1 MIYIFA
7 SLLFVSLVWLAYVD
21 IKTFR
26 LPNLITFPLAAIGLI
41 QSYFLEIRVL
51 ESFLGLAFGYI
62 FFVLVEII
70 FKRIRKKDGLGRGD
84 AKLLAAGGAWCGL
97 AFIPQIILIASLTAI
112 IGHLALMAKSA
123 SGDDKA
129 DPRMAFGPFL
139 ALSIMA
145 VWTYRNFFSGAF
157 V

>member
-26 LPNLITFPLAAIGLI
+26 LPNLITFPLAALGLI

-51 ESFLGLAFGYI
+51 ESLLGLAFGYI
-62 FFVLVEII
+62 FFVLVEVI

-123 SGDDKA
+123 AGDDKA
-129 DPRMAFGPFL
+129 DSRMAFGPFL
-139 ALSIMA
+139 ALSIMT